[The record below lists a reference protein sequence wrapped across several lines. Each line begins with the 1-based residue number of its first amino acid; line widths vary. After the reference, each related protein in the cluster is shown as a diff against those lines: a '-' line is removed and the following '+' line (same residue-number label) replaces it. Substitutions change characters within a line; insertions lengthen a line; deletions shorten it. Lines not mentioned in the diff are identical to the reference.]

1 MLFRSIGGRNV
12 SFPNYD
18 ESVFLSSGPLSDDDN
33 ELEAIWKKEH
43 SLSEI
48 IDRKNFKSY
57 DELKKRLD
65 EIMGVN
71 DQITDS
77 VTTKRKV
84 VEDDV
89 PFEDSKPV
97 ARKAPAPVVE
107 DEEDDPDLAEFRK
120 LIED

>member
-1 MLFRSIGGRNV
+1 M
-12 SFPNYD
+12 
-18 ESVFLSSGPLSDDDN
+18 SDDDN

-65 EIMGVN
+65 EIMGF
-71 DQITDS
+71 IDS
-77 VTTKRKV
+77 APTPKAKDLEV
-84 VEDDV
+84 VEEPLDMEMN
-89 PFEDSKPV
+89 PSYKKSATMPP
-97 ARKAPAPVVE
+97 KYKPAPVVE